1 MEVGTNQVI
10 QSTQIAADA
19 KQSLSEIV
27 DISQQ
32 IDAFVK
38 SIATA
43 SVSQVETSQVINQ
56 LMKNVLAISQS
67 NSESCR
73 HISTSLQKTA
83 EISQQLEQKVET
95 FKVN

>member
-1 MEVGTNQVI
+1 
-10 QSTQIAADA
+10 
-19 KQSLSEIV
+19 
-27 DISQQ
+27 
-32 IDAFVK
+32 
-38 SIATA
+38 
-43 SVSQVETSQVINQ
+43 
-56 LMKNVLAISQS
+56 VLAISQS